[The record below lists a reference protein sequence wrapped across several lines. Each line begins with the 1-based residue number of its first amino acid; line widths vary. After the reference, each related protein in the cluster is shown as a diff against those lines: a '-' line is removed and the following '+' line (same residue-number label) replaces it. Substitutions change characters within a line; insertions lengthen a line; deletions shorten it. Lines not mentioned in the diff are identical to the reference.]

1 MDGDRLDEG
10 LRAIAH
16 ADRRLFIRLCLDGE
30 KAAGELAARSSL
42 SLASVSEHLKVLRKC
57 GLLRLNKQG
66 RFWRY
71 RTDREVLSALSK
83 EVARLDSE

>member
-1 MDGDRLDEG
+1 MDGEGLDEA

-16 ADRRLFIRLCLDGE
+16 MDRRLFIRLCLGGE
-30 KAAGELAARSSL
+30 QAAGELAARSSL

-66 RFWRY
+66 RFWLY
-71 RTDREVLSALSK
+71 RTDREVLSALS
-83 EVARLDSE
+83 EAVAGLDSN